1 MAVMERVTVTVP
13 RDLLS
18 EVDRV
23 ERNRSRFVVAA
34 LRRELVE
41 RRREEL
47 RQSLSQPH
55 PETESF
61 VDAGLAEWA
70 SLLPNDADSL
80 VDTDA
85 GTPVRWVAGEGWVEE
100 GR

>member
-1 MAVMERVTVTVP
+1 MAVMERVTMTLP
-13 RDLLS
+13 RDLLD
-18 EVDRV
+18 EVDRL
-23 ERNRSRFVVAA
+23 ESNRSRFMVAA

-41 RRREEL
+41 RRREAL
-47 RQSLSQPH
+47 RRSLDQPH
-55 PETESF
+55 SETESF

-85 GTPVRWVAGEGWVEE
+85 GTPIRWVSGEGWVEE
-100 GR
+100 SR